1 MSTLGVTAVIVF
13 LAELGD
19 KTQLV
24 CLGLVAKYGAPRVL
38 VGAMVAAL
46 MNTALAVALGEGLN
60 HLVPM
65 TLLEPLAALGFIGFG
80 LWSLRTPQGAGN
92 CPDVP
97 PASHHPLAAICM
109 AFFLAELG
117 DKTQLVTLGLAAK
130 QASPIATWLG
140 AGLGLFAA
148 QALAIIASAKIA
160 TYIPPRVLRIGA
172 AMVFISFGLL
182 GLRRYLALSPISTT
196 PVLLLLVLL
205 STTAWI
211 WIIPRQPARTRRYLA
226 KAQRRSRR

>member
-1 MSTLGVTAVIVF
+1 MPTLAFTAAIVF

-24 CLGLVAKYGAPRVL
+24 CLGLVAKFGASRVL
-38 VGAMVAAL
+38 VGALLAAL
-46 MNTALAVALGEGLN
+46 MNTALAVGLGEGLN
-60 HLVPM
+60 HLMPLW
-65 TLLEPLAALGFIGFG
+65 LLEPLASLGFIGFG
-80 LWSLRTPQGAGN
+80 LWSLRAMRGEGN

-130 QASPIATWLG
+130 QSAPLYTWLG

-148 QALAIIASAKIA
+148 QALAILASAKIA
-160 TYIPPRVLRIGA
+160 ALVPPRVLKSGA
-172 AMVFISFGLL
+172 AIVFISFGLL
-182 GLRRYLALSPISTT
+182 SLSRYLDLSPLQAA
-196 PVLLLLVLL
+196 PALLLLFLL
-205 STTAWI
+205 LLTARLWI
-211 WIIPRQPARTRRYLA
+211 KHRQAARARRYRA
-226 KAQRRSRR
+226 KQSRRYRP